1 MQNIKD
7 SDAIPAL
14 VNIPKLSLDTT
25 YSYELNKETSWI
37 GELLTELNE
46 NAENK
51 LPEEYFEDS
60 FINVDLNVTKRFK
73 GSLGEFLIV
82 SGSLTTEYYTQCV
95 RTLEDMKD
103 SLEVEFKTC
112 LIDMKFE
119 QAEEFADQTEIFED
133 NDVHELYF
141 FEKNKVDIK
150 EMIHEQIFL
159 HINQYPTKDGDTP
172 LGWTEEPDNT
182 KH

>member
-1 MQNIKD
+1 MHNKND
-7 SDAIPAL
+7 DAIAAL
-14 VNIPKLSLDTT
+14 VNIPKLSLDMT

-37 GELLTELNE
+37 AELLTELNE

-51 LPEEYFEDS
+51 LPEEFFETS
-60 FINVDLNVTKRFK
+60 FINLELTVTKRFK

-95 RTLEDMKD
+95 RSLEDMKD

-119 QAEEFADQTEIFED
+119 QAEEFADQTDIFED

-141 FEKNKVDIK
+141 FEKNKADIK
-150 EMIHEQIFL
+150 EIIHEQIFL
-159 HINQYPTKDGDTP
+159 HINQYPIKDAESP
-172 LGWTEEPDNT
+172 LPWVQGSDST